1 MSNVK
6 ATIEKIRNKEYYSKL
21 LDTLKVNGLLDVVSD
36 SIVDGKVN
44 YFSLIVKIVSF
55 LQRNKKL
62 FKNFTEDTMEKI
74 LVLSI
79 DEILKNNDIPI
90 DEKEIQLALD
100 LLKSSFLFKS
110 ISGFVKD
117 LSIKIYYKIK
127 NSCCKNKDTVLHS
140 VISPIESSGP
150 QEAV

>member
-1 MSNVK
+1 MSDVK
-6 ATIEKIRNKEYYSKL
+6 STISKIRNKEYYSRL
-21 LDTLKVNGLLDVVSD
+21 LETLKLKGLLDVVSD

-44 YFSLIVKIVSF
+44 YFSLIVRIVSF
-55 LQRNKKL
+55 LQGNRKL

-79 DEILKNNDIPI
+79 DEILKTHSIPI

-117 LSIKIYYKIK
+117 LVIKIYYKCK
-127 NSCCKNKDTVLHS
+127 NSCCKNKDVVLQS
-140 VISPIESSGP
+140 VISPIEGIS
-150 QEAV
+150 QESV